1 MSRTKPNYEN
11 LNSSPNFVIYDEE
24 DVVEG
29 IDHCSKSLIG
39 QIFTHKPIHLNS
51 MQNALGGIWCN
62 PLGFRME
69 EIFPKTFQ
77 FFFDSEKDT
86 DRILKSSPWLFCNS
100 WLILKRWS
108 RGHPINKVDFSKV
121 EVKIQLWGL
130 PPHCRTSKMGRKIG
144 SCLALL
150 PGILVGSNKDGI
162 SWVDFKYERLPQFC
176 YKCGLVGHDEDSC
189 KNPKS
194 PNSTDLHGD
203 KELGPCMRASFVGRI
218 VTTGQSQPK
227 ADSREASAQKSKDH
241 MSRDVIALLAALKV
255 TNEPHNQAHGDNR
268 TRVEPTSNSENDIV
282 VSVLLES
289 GKG

>member
-1 MSRTKPNYEN
+1 MDRHNTNHEN

-39 QIFTHKPIHLNS
+39 QIFTQKPIHLNS

-69 EIFPKTFQ
+69 EVFPKTFQ
-77 FFFDSEKDT
+77 FFFDSEEDT
-86 DRILKSSPWLFCNS
+86 DRILKSSPWLFRNS

-108 RGHPINKVDFSKV
+108 RGHPIDKVDFSKV

-130 PPHCRTSKMGRKIG
+130 PPHCRTSKMGRKNG
-144 SCLALL
+144 SCMGKVVEFEVFEGRDKVTFVKLL
-150 PGILVGSNKDGI
+150 VEIDIHKPLLSGIPVGSNKDGI

-189 KNPKS
+189 KNPGS
-194 PNSTDLHGD
+194 PNSSDLHGD
-203 KELGPCMRASFVGRI
+203 KELGPWMRASYVGRKVI
-218 VTTGQSQPK
+218 TGQ
-227 ADSREASAQKSKDH
+227 
-241 MSRDVIALLAALKV
+241 
-255 TNEPHNQAHGDNR
+255 NQ
-268 TRVEPTSNSENDIV
+268 SNAYS
-282 VSVLLES
+282 
-289 GKG
+289 